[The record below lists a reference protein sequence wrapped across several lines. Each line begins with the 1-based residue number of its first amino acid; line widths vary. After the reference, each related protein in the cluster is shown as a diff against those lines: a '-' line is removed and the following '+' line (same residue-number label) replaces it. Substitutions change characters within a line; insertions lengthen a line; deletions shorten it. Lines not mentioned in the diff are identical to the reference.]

1 MKYRS
6 NKVVLRVIQWLNFL
20 TVLVIVVDL
29 GFVQTTAGE
38 KVLQWYYVLTLTV
51 LAVWILKRYLEMKPL
66 PPFRIWLFDGLLV
79 GAVIYQ
85 IYHLVSDIS
94 LDLESGKFILHLVLI
109 IALIRELS
117 LLQINFPRRRLNP
130 AQLFILSFMLLIF
143 LGTALLMLPRATI
156 EGISFVDALFTS
168 TSAVCVTGLIV
179 VDTATYFT
187 KFGQSIIML
196 LIQLGGLGIMTFASY
211 FSYFF
216 KGGTSYES
224 QLMLKDMTNVEKI
237 ADVLGTLRK
246 IITLTVLI
254 EAIGVLFIYL
264 SLDDTIMPSMS
275 ERLYFSVFH
284 AVSGFCNAGFSTL
297 TNNLFEDGYRFNY
310 PFQITVSLLFIV
322 GGTGFPILFN
332 IYRYL
337 KHLVINQMMTI
348 IQRGK
353 KVHVPWVI
361 NINTRIVF
369 LTTATLVIIGTVLIF
384 AFEYGNILRDHDGYG
399 KIVTAFFTATTPRT
413 AGFNTVDMNEL
424 LFPTVILIFLLMW
437 IGASPAS
444 TGGGIKTS
452 TFALGTLNF
461 LSLAKGKDRIEIF
474 GREIADHS
482 VKRAFAVMALS
493 LVVIGTSIF
502 LLVNF
507 DGDHD
512 LISIAFESFS
522 AYSTVGLSL
531 GITGDLS
538 NAGKLVIVFTMFI
551 GRVSMLTLLIA
562 LFRRVKDLKYRYPVE
577 EVLIN

>member
-1 MKYRS
+1 LKYLHSKIIR
-6 NKVVLRVIQWLNFL
+6 RVIQWLNLL
-20 TVLVIVVDL
+20 TVLVVVVDL
-29 GFVQTTAGE
+29 GFVQTTGWE
-38 KVLQWYYVLTLTV
+38 NVLQWYYLLILTI
-51 LAVWILKRYLEMKPL
+51 LAAGILMRYLEWRPL
-66 PPFRIWLFDGLLV
+66 PPLRIWLFDVLLV

-85 IYHLVSDIS
+85 IYHLATDIS
-94 LDLESGKFILHLVLI
+94 LDLESGKLTLHLVLI
-109 IALIRELS
+109 IALIRELA

-143 LGTALLMLPRATI
+143 LGTALLMLPRATYS
-156 EGISFVDALFTS
+156 GISLVDALFTS

-187 KFGQSIIML
+187 RFGQSIIML

-237 ADVLGTLRK
+237 ADVLDTLRK
-246 IITLTVLI
+246 IITLTIFI
-254 EAIGVLFIYL
+254 EAIGILFIYI
-264 SLDDTIMPSMS
+264 SLDETIMPSVS
-275 ERLYFSVFH
+275 DRLYFSIFH
-284 AVSGFCNAGFSTL
+284 GVSGFCNAGFSTL
-297 TNNLFEDGYRFNY
+297 TNNMFEDGYRFNY
-310 PFQITVSLLFIV
+310 PFQITIALLFIL

-337 KHLVINQMMTI
+337 KHLVINQIRTI
-348 IQRGK
+348 TRKGS

-369 LTTATLVIIGTVLIF
+369 LTTVTLIIVGTVLIF
-384 AFEYGNILRDHDGYG
+384 AFEYGNILEDHQGYG

-413 AGFNTVDMNEL
+413 AGFNTVDMNML
-424 LFPTVILIFLLMW
+424 QLPTVMLIFLLMW

-461 LSLAKGKDRIEIF
+461 LSLAKGKDRIEVF

-482 VKRAFAVMALS
+482 VRRAFAVMALS

-502 LLVNF
+502 LLTNF

>member
-1 MKYRS
+1 LKYLSGQIVR
-6 NKVVLRVIQWLNFL
+6 RVIQWLNLL
-20 TVLVIVVDL
+20 TVLVIVADL
-29 GFVQTTAGE
+29 GFVQTTRWE
-38 KVLQWYYVLTLTV
+38 NVLQWYYVLILTV
-51 LAVWILKRYLEMKPL
+51 LAAGILMRYLEWKPL
-66 PPFRIWLFDGLLV
+66 PPSRIWLFDAVLE

-85 IYHLVSDIS
+85 IYHLATDIS
-94 LDLESGKFILHLVLI
+94 LDLESGKLTLHLVLI
-109 IALIRELS
+109 IALIRELA
-117 LLQINFPRRRLNP
+117 LLQINFHRRRLNP

-143 LGTALLMLPRATI
+143 LGTALLMLPRATYS
-156 EGISFVDALFTS
+156 GISLVDALFTS

-187 KFGQSIIML
+187 RFGQSIIML

-211 FSYFF
+211 FSFFF

-237 ADVLGTLRK
+237 ADVLDTLRK
-246 IITLTVLI
+246 IITLTILI
-254 EAIGVLFIYL
+254 EAIGILFIYL
-264 SLDDTIMPSMS
+264 SLDETIMPSVS
-275 ERLYFSVFH
+275 DRLYFSIFH
-284 AVSGFCNAGFSTL
+284 GVSGFCNAGFSTL
-297 TNNLFEDGYRFNY
+297 TNNMFEDGYRFNY
-310 PFQITVSLLFIV
+310 PFQITIALLFIL

-337 KHLVINQMMTI
+337 KHLVINQIRTI
-348 IQRGK
+348 TRKGS

-369 LTTATLVIIGTVLIF
+369 LTTVTLIIVGTVLIF
-384 AFEYGNILRDHDGYG
+384 AFEYGNILEDHQGYG

-413 AGFNTVDMNEL
+413 AGFNTVDMNML
-424 LFPTVILIFLLMW
+424 QLPTVMLIFLLMW

-461 LSLAKGKDRIEIF
+461 LSLAKGKDRIEVF

-482 VKRAFAVMALS
+482 VRRAFAVMALS

-502 LLVNF
+502 LLTNF